1 MTFEHLMSG
10 IDDLAHGGVPTS
22 GPHTQIGDM
31 MIARLRVALRGTT
44 TRTSHAR
51 EVPVPTMIAAII
63 EVIAHQWSPHT
74 ELTIIGTLIA
84 EQIRSA
90 PVIPITRAST
100 PPAFEET
107 SIAAET
113 TTLDRSIP
121 AMIVTFPSAHHRART
136 TPTPTIGS
144 TTTGVTPARH
154 DIFRTIEITTTG
166 VMTPIVD
173 ERTIAFGCRRA

>member
-1 MTFEHLMSG
+1 
-10 IDDLAHGGVPTS
+10 
-22 GPHTQIGDM
+22 
-31 MIARLRVALRGTT
+31 MIARLRVVPRGTT
-44 TRTSHAR
+44 TRTRQAR
-51 EVPVPTMIAAII
+51 EVLVPTMIAAII
-63 EVIAHQWSPHT
+63 EAIAHQWSPHT
-74 ELTIIGTLIA
+74 ELRIIGTLTA

-100 PPAFEET
+100 PPALEET

-121 AMIVTFPSAHHRART
+121 AMIVMFPSARHRART

-154 DIFRTIEITTTG
+154 DIFTTIEITTTG
-166 VMTPIVD
+166 VMTPIAD